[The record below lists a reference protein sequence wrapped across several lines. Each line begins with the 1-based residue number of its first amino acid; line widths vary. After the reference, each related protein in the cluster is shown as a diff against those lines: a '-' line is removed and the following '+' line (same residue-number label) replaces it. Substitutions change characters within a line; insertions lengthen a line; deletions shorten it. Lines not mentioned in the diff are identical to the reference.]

1 MKRKL
6 LRKKRKSQLR
16 DFLTELRSR
25 AAEGYSTR
33 QLIKSHIPDIGNEV
47 KVADS
52 EVTAALRS
60 HEAAN
65 F

>member
-6 LRKKRKSQLR
+6 VRQKRKNELR
-16 DFLTELRSR
+16 EFLTEIRSR

-47 KVADS
+47 KVAAS

-60 HEAAN
+60 KEAAN